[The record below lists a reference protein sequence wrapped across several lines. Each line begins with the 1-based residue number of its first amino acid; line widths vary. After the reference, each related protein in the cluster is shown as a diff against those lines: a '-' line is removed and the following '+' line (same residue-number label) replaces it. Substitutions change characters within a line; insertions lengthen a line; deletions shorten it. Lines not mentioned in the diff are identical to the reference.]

1 MGLSFESSDLR
12 NEVVGCINSKT
23 SYLGQRMILLI
34 FMRDDLVDCCFHSIF
49 LDPAALEWTRFE
61 EVYSDITSFWAAPL
75 RERERAVR
83 FV

>member
-1 MGLSFESSDLR
+1 MIVAKLD
-12 NEVVGCINSKT
+12 V
-23 SYLGQRMILLI
+23 YLQGLI

-61 EVYSDITSFWAAPL
+61 EVYSDITGFWAAPL